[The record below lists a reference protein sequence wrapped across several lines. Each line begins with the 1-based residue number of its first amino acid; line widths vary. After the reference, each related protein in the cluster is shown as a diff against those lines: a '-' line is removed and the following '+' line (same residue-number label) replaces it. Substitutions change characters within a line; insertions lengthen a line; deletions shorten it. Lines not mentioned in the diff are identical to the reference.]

1 MQTERNRGV
10 YLFGVPSPSD
20 FFRRCLR
27 LYPPPSAAASADIQ
41 IELRYALNE
50 SPLFVLSAEGKK
62 AILNPLSSPEEDDRR
77 VEVDLDAVIDNLLRQ
92 GLEVVNN
99 R

>member
-1 MQTERNRGV
+1 MKIETCLEVFPQTKQIEEAFKAVEIARNNFSRA
-10 YLFGVPSPSD
+10 L
-20 FFRRCLR
+20 
-27 LYPPPSAAASADIQ
+27 A
-41 IELRYALNE
+41 ELRYALNE

-62 AILNPLSSPEEDDRR
+62 AILNPLSSPEEEDRR
-77 VEVDLDAVIDNLLRQ
+77 VEVDLDAVINNLLRQ